1 MTVVR
6 TVPSL
11 RSTRRLLDLT
21 LRTRRLQDVSLRVDF
36 TVAGSSASA
45 VEAAVAAVDAGVLQT
60 TLETA
65 LASQG
70 LAIEL
75 LGAVLVPRE
84 CLGSFTRRR
93 NRIRVAHTP
102 VTGLRV

>member
-45 VEAAVAAVDAGVLQT
+45 VEAAVAAVDPGVLQT
-60 TLETA
+60 ALETA
-65 LASQG
+65 LANQG
-70 LAIEL
+70 LTIEL
-75 LGAVLVPRE
+75 TGAGLVPRKR
-84 CLGSFTRRR
+84 LG
-93 NRIRVAHTP
+93 
-102 VTGLRV
+102 